1 MDNYYFAYMHTNILK
16 IPMVTVSVI
25 NGVSIPILDE
35 KRLGKPP
42 PTKWWSSPS
51 DHAIAPQW
59 GAMAPIGGRVHHHGG
74 VDVHWPLPSRFRR
87 FYGTY

>member
-1 MDNYYFAYMHTNILK
+1 MDNDYFAYTYINILK

-59 GAMAPIGGRVHHHGG
+59 GLWRVVCTAMVGWMYIGRYLAVSGVSTVHT
-74 VDVHWPLPSRFRR
+74 S
-87 FYGTY
+87 

>member
-1 MDNYYFAYMHTNILK
+1 
-16 IPMVTVSVI
+16 MVTVSTI
-25 NGVSIPILDE
+25 SGVSMPIIDE

-59 GAMAPIGGRVHHHGG
+59 GLWG
-74 VDVHWPLPSRFRR
+74 VVCTPESVAYSTSTKTTP
-87 FYGTY
+87 T

>member
-1 MDNYYFAYMHTNILK
+1 MDNYYFAYMYTNILK
-16 IPMVTVSVI
+16 IHMVTVSVI

-59 GAMAPIGGRVHHHGG
+59 GLWGVVCTAMVGWMYIGRYLAVSGVSTVHT
-74 VDVHWPLPSRFRR
+74 S
-87 FYGTY
+87 

>member
-1 MDNYYFAYMHTNILK
+1 MDNDYFAYTYINILK

-59 GAMAPIGGRVHHHGG
+59 GLWGVVCTAMVGWMYIGRYLAVSGVSTVHT
-74 VDVHWPLPSRFRR
+74 S
-87 FYGTY
+87 